1 MNWPIRGGLM
11 NLCRETLEICL
22 YKISIGRDTWWI
34 RICEREFRSFK
45 KIYNGARSFE

>member
-1 MNWPIRGGLM
+1 M

-22 YKISIGRDTWWI
+22 YKISIGDAITWWI